1 MKVNR
6 SKSIIKRSE
15 SAVLSPNDLKLLK
28 EMGFRRTLAHEHM
41 VDLLNNKL
49 RMRQLDQLKMLFFRI
64 NFMEIDLFPQ
74 DLKERILKNDL
85 SAYSEAIEALF
96 LKMPP
101 KKRERVAKGAP

>member
-1 MKVNR
+1 M
-6 SKSIIKRSE
+6 
-15 SAVLSPNDLKLLK
+15 L
-28 EMGFRRTLAHEHM
+28 
-41 VDLLNNKL
+41 DLLNNKL

-96 LKMPP
+96 MKMPP
-101 KKRERVAKGAP
+101 KKRGRVAKGAP